1 MVALFTSDLL
11 ACPNC
16 ATSSEVWYQIQQ
28 QAPWLTL
35 VTLTSAFLVVV
46 LIIVFIARAMAR
58 ARWLLGGA
66 LLTGATVGGL
76 FDGTLFHQ
84 ILQWHQMISSIVPPD
99 DLVASKV
106 NMFWDGMFHA
116 YCWAGLVVG
125 LGTLTA
131 QLPNTPPHLAHRVV
145 LGGGLAGW
153 GVFNLVEGSI
163 NHHLI
168 GLHHVHPGSDQ
179 LAWNLAFLAF
189 GVLLVA
195 VGGALFWPR
204 LRHLDAISGR

>member
-1 MVALFTSDLL
+1 
-11 ACPNC
+11 
-16 ATSSEVWYQIQQ
+16 
-28 QAPWLTL
+28 
-35 VTLTSAFLVVV
+35 
-46 LIIVFIARAMAR
+46 
-58 ARWLLGGA
+58 
-66 LLTGATVGGL
+66 
-76 FDGTLFHQ
+76 
-84 ILQWHQMISSIVPPD
+84 
-99 DLVASKV
+99 
-106 NMFWDGMFHA
+106 
-116 YCWAGLVVG
+116 
-125 LGTLTA
+125 
-131 QLPNTPPHLAHRVV
+131 VV